1 MTTTHYRILA
11 VLWTIG
17 IGVAY
22 TIPAPTVPVST
33 SVIGWDKLAHFA
45 LFGGFGLL
53 WMHAVHPRRSAPRKM
68 TSRRWVL
75 IVFGVGAALSILGE
89 VYQGTLP
96 HRTLELYDALAN
108 ILGLTAALLFFRWRY
123 PPVPQPSKT
132 DAPSP

>member
-22 TIPAPTVPVST
+22 TIPVPNLPVSH
-33 SVIGWDKLAHFA
+33 SVIGWDKLAHFV

-75 IVFGVGAALSILGE
+75 IVFVVGAGLSVLGE
-89 VYQGTLP
+89 MYQGTLP
-96 HRTLELYDALAN
+96 RRSMDTYDAAAN
-108 ILGLTAALLFFRWRY
+108 LLGLVAALLFFRWRY
-123 PPVPQPSKT
+123 PPIREPSET
-132 DAPSP
+132 ETP